1 MSYHNYRM
9 CVLHVITAEIS
20 LILYFYQQIARQ
32 NYTKNSRNNR
42 EANSGNGKVPF
53 SDDYIQINSKLN
65 ATTLL
70 GLDLLRKIQATD
82 VLMSDLMEN
91 CQPFL

>member
-1 MSYHNYRM
+1 M
-9 CVLHVITAEIS
+9 AEIS
-20 LILYFYQQIARQ
+20 LLLYFYRQIARQ
-32 NYTKNSRNNR
+32 NYLKNDRKKNNSG
-42 EANSGNGKVPF
+42 ANSSHAKVLFP
-53 SDDYIQINSKLN
+53 DDYIQINSKLN
-65 ATTLL
+65 TTTLL

>member
-1 MSYHNYRM
+1 MSYYNFRI
-9 CVLHVITAEIS
+9 CVLYVITAEIS

-32 NYTKNSRNNR
+32 NYTKKGRNNR

-53 SDDYIQINSKLN
+53 SDDYIQVNSKLN
-65 ATTLL
+65 TTTLL